1 MATIYDEIKD
11 QFSLKLEDV
20 NHQIQIN
27 NENINP
33 DVLKLGVNV
42 LIEQIKK
49 LRRNNFIESTS
60 QVNNDANEIL
70 KTLDK
75 AIDEIK

>member
-11 QFSLKLEDV
+11 QFSLKLQDV